1 MAGAGGMAGG
11 EGGMG
16 GAGGEG
22 GMGGAGGE
30 GGIGGAG
37 GEGGM
42 GGAGGMAGA
51 GGATPECTV
60 DGDCV
65 DGVCVDDACVD
76 CRGDLDCAGDEIC
89 DDANECIRHVLAFV
103 EVNGDP
109 VQLREFLMVTVTVSN
124 PGPNIETVDVD
135 VFLPQ
140 GINPIPVANR
150 SDGNTC
156 SGNCDGGDVLSWRVA
171 NLAPGK
177 SEVLWLRPQIVT
189 NAANAPNQLVFT
201 ADVSTTAGFQIQP
214 QPSTATGVNDA
225 RALNLRVEE
234 NANPVGPG
242 EELTYTITF
251 ANQGVDPLDN
261 VDLTFNVPDGTSH
274 ASGGTVTWALGRLS
288 PGAGGTREVT
298 VTLDDAVDLP
308 LGSQLRAV
316 TEIANPDE
324 TTRATTQTQVSETP
338 LSASVAVNLDPA
350 QRVEFLMVSV
360 TVANPSQSVKTAGVK
375 VHLPQGINPI
385 PLANRPADST
395 CSGNC
400 DGGDALSWTV
410 ADLAASDS
418 EIFVLRP
425 QVVTNEAN
433 APDGML
439 MQYEA
444 EVRPVDD
451 VPLWTSDTTRV
462 FGP

>member
-1 MAGAGGMAGG
+1 M
-11 EGGMG
+11 
-16 GAGGEG
+16 
-22 GMGGAGGE
+22 
-30 GGIGGAG
+30 
-37 GEGGM
+37 
-42 GGAGGMAGA
+42 
-51 GGATPECTV
+51 
-60 DGDCV
+60 
-65 DGVCVDDACVD
+65 
-76 CRGDLDCAGDEIC
+76 
-89 DDANECIRHVLAFV
+89 
-103 EVNGDP
+103 
-109 VQLREFLMVTVTVSN
+109 
-124 PGPNIETVDVD
+124 
-135 VFLPQ
+135 
-140 GINPIPVANR
+140 
-150 SDGNTC
+150 
-156 SGNCDGGDVLSWRVA
+156 
-171 NLAPGK
+171 
-177 SEVLWLRPQIVT
+177 
-189 NAANAPNQLVFT
+189 
-201 ADVSTTAGFQIQP
+201 
-214 QPSTATGVNDA
+214 
-225 RALNLRVEE
+225 
-234 NANPVGPG
+234 
-242 EELTYTITF
+242 
-251 ANQGVDPLDN
+251 
-261 VDLTFNVPDGTSH
+261 
-274 ASGGTVTWALGRLS
+274 
-288 PGAGGTREVT
+288 
-298 VTLDDAVDLP
+298 DLP

-338 LSASVAVNLDPA
+338 LSASVAVNPDPA

-425 QVVTNEAN
+425 QVETNVAN